1 MDAHHTHTNPS
12 TPGYFSRRAPS
23 LNDRNF
29 SERAFTVG
37 IGVPVGTGWN
47 RWNMFFLEYSLHV
60 LLVLSFFYQE
70 MRDANG
76 QWELKKIQSTS
87 AETLLVTANV
97 RSFVMLLHF
106 PYDLKGFCLLTSVIL
121 LLSKAVKVFTE
132 ELFTANPDILEGV
145 EDVIQLSYLN

>member
-37 IGVPVGTGWN
+37 IGVPVGTG
-47 RWNMFFLEYSLHV
+47 LHV

-87 AETLLVTANV
+87 AETLLVTANILARLMKV
-97 RSFVMLLHF
+97 LSGSREFATQ
-106 PYDLKGFCLLTSVIL
+106 KCCLND
-121 LLSKAVKVFTE
+121 K
-132 ELFTANPDILEGV
+132 EGV
-145 EDVIQLSYLN
+145 GASWGIIFYSRWITCPGLEKRW

>member
-1 MDAHHTHTNPS
+1 MFFLEYS
-12 TPGYFSRRAPS
+12 
-23 LNDRNF
+23 
-29 SERAFTVG
+29 
-37 IGVPVGTGWN
+37 WN

-87 AETLLVTANV
+87 AETLLVTAN
-97 RSFVMLLHF
+97 
-106 PYDLKGFCLLTSVIL
+106 
-121 LLSKAVKVFTE
+121 AVKVFTE

>member
-87 AETLLVTANV
+87 AETLLVTAN
-97 RSFVMLLHF
+97 
-106 PYDLKGFCLLTSVIL
+106 
-121 LLSKAVKVFTE
+121 AVKVFTE